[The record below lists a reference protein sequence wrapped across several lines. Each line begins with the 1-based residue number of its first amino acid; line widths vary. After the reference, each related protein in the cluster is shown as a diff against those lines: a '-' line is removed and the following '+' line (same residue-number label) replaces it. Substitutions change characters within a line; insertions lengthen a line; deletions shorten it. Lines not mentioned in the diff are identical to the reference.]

1 MNTTTNTPGFRKMLF
16 QKEKKMK
23 FNIRSFAIAH
33 TVTAAIL
40 FGVCSFFVGFLP
52 ETTVSF
58 TRYAFH
64 ADLYGI
70 MRPFSVSGFIIGW
83 IVVSIGWGFLSLIMA
98 SIYNSLTKNA
108 A

>member
-1 MNTTTNTPGFRKMLF
+1 
-16 QKEKKMK
+16 MK
-23 FNIRSFAIAH
+23 LDIRAFAIAH
-33 TVTAAIL
+33 TIIAAIL

-52 ETTVSF
+52 DATTSF

-64 ADLYGI
+64 TDLSGI
-70 MRPFSVSGFIIGW
+70 MRPFSVSGFIVGW
-83 IVVSIGWGFLSLIMA
+83 IVVSIGWGLCSLIMA